1 MISDMGK
8 KIEIENVA
16 SCVCDY
22 YGISLTQLIEQRR
35 TQDIIQARE
44 ILAKLCNVFCG
55 AGCAKIGRF
64 LNRHHTTVINSLK
77 KYGDDYKY
85 DAEFRKKADDIG
97 QEIVRRYAAQEHIS
111 P

>member
-1 MISDMGK
+1 ME
-8 KIEIENVA
+8 KIELENVA
-16 SCVCDY
+16 SVVCDY
-22 YGISLTQLIEQRR
+22 YGISFVQLTEQRR

-55 AGCAKIGRF
+55 AGCVKIGRF
-64 LNRHHTTVINSLK
+64 LNRHYTTVINAMQ

-85 DAEFRKKADDIG
+85 DAEFRKKADEIG
-97 QEIVRRYAAQEHIS
+97 QEIVRRYATQKHIS